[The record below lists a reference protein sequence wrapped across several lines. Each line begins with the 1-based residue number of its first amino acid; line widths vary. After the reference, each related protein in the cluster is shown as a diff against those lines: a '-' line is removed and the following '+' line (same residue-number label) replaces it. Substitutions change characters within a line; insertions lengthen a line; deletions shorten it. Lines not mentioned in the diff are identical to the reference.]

1 MVSGDSQGSL
11 FFLSHGGS
19 FEAWRFVYL
28 PHWNTLDPQNR
39 EECAMKNKIGQ
50 IALLTTK
57 VNRQHLQF
65 LLAVAAL
72 AMLVLGIGAPS
83 DGGLNPH

>member
-1 MVSGDSQGSL
+1 
-11 FFLSHGGS
+11 
-19 FEAWRFVYL
+19 
-28 PHWNTLDPQNR
+28 
-39 EECAMKNKIGQ
+39 MKNRISQ

-57 VNRQHLQF
+57 VNRQHVQF